1 MVIDY
6 VVKGVTVLDPFRAQV
21 VVLIQTAQVVNG
33 YGGGVITITVPIVNH
48 RTAIETAVLKKFT
61 REVSPQQHDL
71 VLNGDCAKV
80 EQVQEELALFEAQRR
95 ERMRDAIQ
103 GTQESGTPEGQ
114 QEPTQSV
121 EVADREDPRDE
132 AVQEVAPAVD
142 ETGQAD
148 VPSVVEE
155 SPKE

>member
-1 MVIDY
+1 MMIEYVVRDVTVIDPDQ
-6 VVKGVTVLDPFRAQV
+6 LQV
-21 VVLIQTAQVVNG
+21 VVLIQTVRVVNG
-33 YGGGVITITVPIVNH
+33 YGGGVITITVP
-48 RTAIETAVLKKFT
+48 RTNTRAAIETAVLKKFT

-71 VLNGDCAKV
+71 TLNGDCSKV
-80 EQVQEELALFEAQRR
+80 EQVQEELELFEAQRR
-95 ERMRDAIQ
+95 ERMRDAVQ

-121 EVADREDPRDE
+121 EVSDREDPRDE
-132 AVQEVAPAVD
+132 AVQEATPAVD
-142 ETGQAD
+142 EAGQAD

>member
-1 MVIDY
+1 MLIDY
-6 VVKGVTVLDPFRAQV
+6 VVQSVTVLDPFHVQV
-21 VVLIQTAQVVNG
+21 VVLIKIGNVVNG

-48 RTAIETAVLKKFT
+48 RTAIEAAVLKKFT

-71 VLNGDCAKV
+71 VLNGDCSKV

-95 ERMRDAIQ
+95 ERLRDVIQ

-132 AVQEVAPAVD
+132 AVQEVTPAVD
-142 ETGQAD
+142 EAGQAD
-148 VPSVVEE
+148 VPSTVEE